1 MRFLFIC
8 LAILFYLSSFA
19 QNINGSWKGSID
31 VSGTQLP
38 IIFHLIDSEGNI
50 TGTWDSPAQNATGL
64 TFSSL
69 RMTPDSLYAG
79 INSLNSTYRGRFVTQ
94 DSISGIW
101 QQSGM
106 SFPLNFKR
114 SEADNEVKK
123 NAIYPNEKEVGI
135 YSDGMKI
142 SGTLLSKNNRQK
154 LVIIIA
160 GSGPTDRDGNNPYG
174 ANVQNL
180 KLLAHALDSQDIASF
195 RFDKRGIGKSTVAG
209 MNEASLVF
217 EDYINDAKAIFNYLY
232 DSLGFKSIYF
242 AGHSE
247 GSLIGMVASQNKK
260 VKGYIS
266 IAGAGRPI
274 DVIINEQMEQQPLA
288 DTIKDK
294 VAVIFNELKKGNT
307 VDDYPSELESLF
319 RKSVQPYITSWMKYS
334 PEIEIKKVQC
344 PVFIIQGDCDVQV
357 KVLDAQNLHAAN
369 KKNLLK
375 IIPQMSHT
383 LKDAGVACVDQQKT
397 YTNGSLPLSKEF
409 TGAIINFIRNN

>member
-1 MRFLFIC
+1 
-8 LAILFYLSSFA
+8 
-19 QNINGSWKGSID
+19 
-31 VSGTQLP
+31 
-38 IIFHLIDSEGNI
+38 
-50 TGTWDSPAQNATGL
+50 
-64 TFSSL
+64 
-69 RMTPDSLYAG
+69 
-79 INSLNSTYRGRFVTQ
+79 
-94 DSISGIW
+94 
-101 QQSGM
+101 
-106 SFPLNFKR
+106 
-114 SEADNEVKK
+114 
-123 NAIYPNEKEVGI
+123 
-135 YSDGMKI
+135 
-142 SGTLLSKNNRQK
+142 
-154 LVIIIA
+154 
-160 GSGPTDRDGNNPYG
+160 
-174 ANVQNL
+174 
-180 KLLAHALDSQDIASF
+180 
-195 RFDKRGIGKSTVAG
+195 
-209 MNEASLVF
+209 
-217 EDYINDAKAIFNYLY
+217 DAKAIFNYLY

-307 VDDYPSELESLF
+307 GDDYPSELESLF
-319 RKSVQPYITSWMKYS
+319 RKSVQPYIISWMKYS
-334 PEIEIKKVQC
+334 PENEIKKVQC